1 MTKISIVEAVEPA
14 HVGAVAQLMRDYLLW
29 MRRRYRGH
37 DDMIDAYFGEHE
49 WESELAD
56 LNGHYGAPFGAIVLA
71 LVDGVPAGCVMLR
84 GIGESVSEM
93 KRLFVRPAFRG
104 LGVARRLIDEIMKLS
119 CKRGYDRM
127 RLETSALQ
135 AEADALYRS
144 MGFAS
149 IPPYYAC
156 PDVLRE
162 NGRFFETEPCAGH
175 SRAPDPSTSTGDLRL

>member
-1 MTKISIVEAVEPA
+1 MAKISIIEVVERP
-14 HVGAVAQLMRDYLLW
+14 HVAPVKHLLRDYLLW

-37 DDMIDAYFGEHE
+37 DDMIDAYFDEGE

-56 LNGHYGAPFGAIVLA
+56 IEGHYGAPFGGIVLA

-84 GIGESVSEM
+84 GVTENVSEM

-104 LGVARRLIDEIMKLS
+104 LGLGRRMIDFIMQLS
-119 CKRGYDRM
+119 CKRGYARM
-127 RLETSALQ
+127 RFETGALQ
-135 AEADALYRS
+135 SEAVTLYRN

-156 PDVLRE
+156 PQLLRE
-162 NGRFFETEPCAGH
+162 NGRFFEAEPCTGH
-175 SRAPDPSTSTGDLRL
+175 ASHAT